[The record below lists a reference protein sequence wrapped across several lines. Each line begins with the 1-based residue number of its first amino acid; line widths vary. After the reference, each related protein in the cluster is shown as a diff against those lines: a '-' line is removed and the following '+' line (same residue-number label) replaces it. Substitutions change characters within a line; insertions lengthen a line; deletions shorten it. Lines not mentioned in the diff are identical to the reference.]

1 LLPTPGFGIDNVDR
15 PYYLAMLVLLLA
27 GLLLCW
33 LVLRSK
39 LGLMLLA
46 IREDEEK
53 ARGLGIRVTGA
64 KLIAWWLS
72 IAVTAMVG
80 GVWAYYLTFIYPE
93 SSVDPLVM
101 IGAVLMT
108 FLGGRGT
115 LWGPTIGALV
125 LVPAQQYLLTRL
137 GASQLYLVAY
147 AAVFM
152 VVLLVLPRGIVPS
165 LQDLVARMRERRRTR
180 QGPVVRR
187 EAAA

>member
-1 LLPTPGFGIDNVDR
+1 
-15 PYYLAMLVLLLA
+15 
-27 GLLLCW
+27 
-33 LVLRSK
+33 
-39 LGLMLLA
+39 
-46 IREDEEK
+46 
-53 ARGLGIRVTGA
+53 
-64 KLIAWWLS
+64 
-72 IAVTAMVG
+72 
-80 GVWAYYLTFIYPE
+80 
-93 SSVDPLVM
+93 
-101 IGAVLMT
+101 MT